1 MRVGIAALSVG
12 ARLKERRWGGGGG
25 RGEENLTCPISSSLL
40 GVCLLVEGRGSR
52 VNSRGSRVTSRRSRV
67 NGRGSKNPPQLFLNF
82 FSI

>member
-12 ARLKERRWGGGGG
+12 ARLKERRGGGGG

-40 GVCLLVEGRGSR
+40 GVCLLFEG
-52 VNSRGSRVTSRRSRV
+52 RGSRVTSRRSRV

>member
-12 ARLKERRWGGGGG
+12 ARLKERRGG
-25 RGEENLTCPISSSLL
+25 RGRKRGGKFDLPHFLLSFGSLPF
-40 GVCLLVEGRGSR
+40 G
-52 VNSRGSRVTSRRSRV
+52 RGSRVTSRRSRV

>member
-12 ARLKERRWGGGGG
+12 ARLKERSGGGGGGG

-52 VNSRGSRVTSRRSRV
+52 VN
-67 NGRGSKNPPQLFLNF
+67 GRGSKNPPQLFLNF

>member
-12 ARLKERRWGGGGG
+12 ARLKERSGGGG
-25 RGEENLTCPISSSLL
+25 GEENLTCPISSSLL
-40 GVCLLVEGRGSR
+40 GVCLLFEG
-52 VNSRGSRVTSRRSRV
+52 RGSRVTSRRSRV